1 MNPDAPELEE
11 VRESRTLSFLKK
23 NTFQSRENGS
33 FIFSDKINEFER
45 ILANR
50 RFKAEDRN
58 FDPDKVP
65 PLKDLSLKQI
75 IENFSFDCSAVH
87 CLNKDQLK
95 QVLDTLPTTIPL
107 KVAASA
113 ISDGPFWKRMA
124 LSRWK
129 VVDIARHG
137 NSWKRAFFEKH
148 VEQTIEEFIPGDT
161 APSSVDET
169 LDYAANYIQSIKIK
183 EMLPPTKDSKLKE
196 KFPFVKTK
204 KNVTSY
210 DDDSQ
215 WDFEINE
222 DESSSSED
230 EEEYA
235 DPQADHLDL
244 GPVID
249 KLTNLTHLSVQ
260 YRVRDAGFDFEW
272 DDFLFT
278 GQDCI
283 SFSKVVGAHKLLTV
297 LELKNRVDCS
307 KCRVLARH
315 LINHPSLTVLN
326 LSHNVIS
333 DLGARSLS
341 KLISGRSRIECL
353 DLTDNQLGIKGGAAI
368 GQALGKE
375 NCTITKLNLRLNRIK
390 DAGAISIAKALQ
402 RNKRLK
408 ELNLAANGFGDPS
421 FNAFGEALSYNSG
434 LEKFD
439 LSNNSISVEAG
450 KRFQEYVACNKSL
463 IYLDLRLTG
472 ISQDFELLLQKNIE
486 KNHKFLQKQEE
497 NAETNYITI
506 SGLTNV
512 AVNER
517 NLDLEAVKP
526 KPHLFV
532 TNTTSLL
539 LDAPMH

>member
-1 MNPDAPELEE
+1 MKSDGIGLED

-23 NTFQSRENGS
+23 SNFQGRENGS
-33 FIFSDKINEFER
+33 FIFSDKINEFEK
-45 ILANR
+45 ILASR
-50 RFKAEDRN
+50 HFKAEDRN
-58 FDPDKVP
+58 FDPDQVP
-65 PLKDLSLKQI
+65 PLKELALQQI

-87 CLNKDQLK
+87 YLNKDQLK

-113 ISDGPFWKRMA
+113 ISDGPYWKRMA

-148 VEQTIEEFIPGDT
+148 MEQTIEEFIPGDT
-161 APSSVDET
+161 APISVDET
-169 LDYAANYIQSIKIK
+169 LEYAATYVQSIEIK
-183 EMLPPTKDSKLKE
+183 EMRPPTRESKLKE
-196 KFPFVKTK
+196 KFTFPLVKT
-204 KNVTSY
+204 NRNLAPY

-222 DESSSSED
+222 DESSSSGEE

-235 DPQADHLDL
+235 DPEADHLDL
-244 GPVID
+244 GPVIE

-260 YRVRDAGFDFEW
+260 FRVRDAGLDFEW

-283 SFSKVVGAHKLLTV
+283 SFSKVVGAHKSLTV
-297 LELKNRVDCS
+297 LELTNSRVDCS
-307 KCRVLARH
+307 KCRVLVRH
-315 LINHPSLTVLN
+315 LLNHPSLTVLN
-326 LSHNVIS
+326 LSHNAIS
-333 DLGARSLS
+333 DGGARSLS
-341 KLISGRSRIECL
+341 KLIRGRSRLECL
-353 DLTDNQLGIKGGAAI
+353 DLTDNQLGIKGGAAL
-368 GQALGKE
+368 GRALRKE
-375 NCTITKLNLRLNRIK
+375 NCTLTKLNLRLNRIK
-390 DAGAISIAKALQ
+390 DSGAVLIAKALQ
-402 RNKRLK
+402 QNTRLK
-408 ELNLAANGFGDPS
+408 ELNLAANGCGDPS
-421 FNAFGEALSYNSG
+421 FNAFGEALSYNSA

-439 LSNNSISVEAG
+439 MSNNSISVEAG
-450 KRFQEYVACNKSL
+450 KRFQEYVAGNKSL

-486 KNHKFLQKQEE
+486 KNLKFLRKQEE
-497 NAETNYITI
+497 NVETNYAII

-517 NLDLEAVKP
+517 NLDLETVNP
-526 KPHLFV
+526 KPLLFV
-532 TNTTSLL
+532 T
-539 LDAPMH
+539 